1 MSTCKGV
8 KIEMSNEIEPYILD
22 GLTAKQNE
30 VAILEAYGG
39 MDRRTIAKTVN
50 VSPTTYY
57 QWLKKPEMIA
67 AIDKYAQEKKNLAKS
82 FLLKNLDKASKTL
95 AELMN
100 SKDDSIRLKAADRI
114 LQYGV
119 GKPSTSLHVTSELT
133 NINQS
138 NTPRD
143 ILDMEDEE
151 FERRLDEYE
160 DE

>member
-1 MSTCKGV
+1 
-8 KIEMSNEIEPYILD
+8 MSNELEMIIID
-22 GLTAKQNE
+22 GLTSQQNE
-30 VAILEAYGG
+30 AAILEAYGG
-39 MDRRTIAKTVN
+39 MDRSTIAKTVG
-50 VSPTTYY
+50 VSRTTYY
-57 QWLKKPEMIA
+57 QWLKKPEMMT

-82 FLLKNLDKASKTL
+82 FLLKNLDKASETL

-119 GKPSTSLHVTSELT
+119 GKPSSSLHVTSDLT
-133 NINQS
+133 NVNHS
-138 NTPRD
+138 NTPKD

-151 FERRLDEYE
+151 FESRLDEYE